1 MKVFPGVPG
10 VAIAVPRR
18 PWEHYLPL
26 RMDLADLSQRLRWLD
41 AHPEEAER
49 IAETAARWAR
59 EFLSH
64 LVDPGAGDHFTA
76 KAGAMACYG
85 YRPYMALLYMKYG
98 IIPYNTG
105 DFSKKWYIYIYT
117 CNYAHTCIYV

>member
-1 MKVFPGVPG
+1 
-10 VAIAVPRR
+10 
-18 PWEHYLPL
+18 
-26 RMDLADLSQRLRWLD
+26 MDLADLSQRLHWLD

-49 IAETAARWAR
+49 SAETAARWAR

-76 KAGAMACYG
+76 KTGAMACYG

-98 IIPYNTG
+98 IIPVIFQRNG
-105 DFSKKWYIYIYT
+105 IYIYT
-117 CNYAHTCIYV
+117 HVYMYRIPRMI